1 MDNEILSQ
9 EHQGDTNTLEVVY
22 LRLQQEIPEGSYLKT
37 DFKSWIE
44 DKKRVDINIE
54 SSLDENEEYT
64 INGNNDKEST
74 QFITFQRAMKVILT
88 YGQCVGLNPVTAIL
102 NHDITKIR
110 FKLYS
115 WRFLYTA
122 LIAIFQTL
130 AASVTL
136 YKLFTSAL
144 SIRSLVELI
153 FFFTWKA
160 SEVLECSVLDY
171 HTFEKIVDNMFP
183 AFFEIG
189 VPYNILTATLLQNFL
204 SPSIWGTLREDYNR
218 ATRLI
223 RRFDDVFSGL
233 VLLSFAIN
241 LFWICLQI
249 FNILENGIKPK
260 PKSLEMCP
268 HYSNPPFHG
277 YEHSI
282 FTLSSLTF
290 LVARFTTM
298 CLSAASVNV
307 ASLLPASVL
316 YKVPSC
322 SYSIE
327 MAGTILTYEL
337 VLLQLSG
344 EELDDS

>member
-9 EHQGDTNTLEVVY
+9 EHQGDTNTLEVVD
-22 LRLQQEIPEGSYLKT
+22 LRLQQEIPEGSFLKT

-54 SSLDENEEYT
+54 SSLDKNEEYT
-64 INGNNDKEST
+64 IN
-74 QFITFQRAMKVILT
+74 
-88 YGQCVGLNPVTAIL
+88 
-102 NHDITKIR
+102 
-110 FKLYS
+110 
-115 WRFLYTA
+115 
-122 LIAIFQTL
+122 
-130 AASVTL
+130 
-136 YKLFTSAL
+136 
-144 SIRSLVELI
+144 VELI
-153 FFFTWKA
+153 FYFTWKA

-218 ATRLI
+218 ATHLI

-249 FNILENGIKPK
+249 FNILDNGIKPK

-327 MAGTILTYEL
+327 VQRFLDQVHDDVVALTGMKYFHITRELVLSMAGTILTYEL